1 MRHME
6 FFHLA
11 VGEGPL
17 VSAAIHNGHALRGG
31 LLDAMSLTELERLRE
46 EDPHTDVL
54 ADVAPTRIVGNL
66 SRFEVDLN
74 RPREESVYLNPEQ
87 AWGLNVWRE
96 PLSPSFADESR
107 QLHDLFYGAVE
118 GLLRPLIAVHQRVIV
133 LDVHTYNHRREGPQG
148 PTADAQK
155 NPEVNIGTGSMDRDY
170 WAPVV
175 DALIAGLQRCEIDGR
190 PLDVRENVKF
200 RGGHFPW
207 WIHGEFPRTICAPAI
222 EFKKTFMNEWIGDVD
237 RPHLV
242 RLRDALR
249 ATTPQL
255 LVQLEKLE
263 GSRSP

>member
-1 MRHME
+1 ME

-31 LLDAMSLTELERLRE
+31 LLDAMCLTDLERLRE
-46 EDPHTDVL
+46 EDPYTDVI
-54 ADVAPTRIVGNL
+54 ADVAPTRIVGYR
-66 SRFEVDLN
+66 SRFEIDLN
-74 RPREESVYLNPEQ
+74 RARDESVYLNPEQ
-87 AWGLNVWRE
+87 AWGLSVWRE
-96 PLSPSFADESR
+96 PLAATLAEESR
-107 QLHDLFYGAVE
+107 RLHDLFYGTV
-118 GLLRPLIAVHQRVIV
+118 GGVLRQMVAAHGRVIV
-133 LDVHTYNHRREGPQG
+133 LDVHTYNHRRQGAEGPV
-148 PTADAQK
+148 ADAAA
-155 NPEVNIGTGSMDRDY
+155 NPEVNIGTGSMDRNY

-222 EFKKTFMNEWIGDVD
+222 EFKKTFMNEWTGDVD
-237 RPHLV
+237 HPHLV
-242 RLRDALR
+242 KLRDALR

-255 LVQLEKLE
+255 LVQLEMLK